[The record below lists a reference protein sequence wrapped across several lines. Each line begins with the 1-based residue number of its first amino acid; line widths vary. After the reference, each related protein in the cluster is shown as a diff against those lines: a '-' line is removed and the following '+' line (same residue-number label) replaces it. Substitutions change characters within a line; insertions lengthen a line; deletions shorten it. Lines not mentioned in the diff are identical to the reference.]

1 MRPIGE
7 YALLGDCHSAALV
20 SRDGSLD
27 WACFPRFDSP
37 AVFCRILD
45 ARRGGSFRIAPE
57 AYRDVRRRYLPDTN
71 VLVTTF
77 EAERGVVEL
86 TDCMPLRADATDP
99 ARPHAGHALLR
110 RVRCRAGEADVRV
123 ALAPRFE
130 YGSFVPR
137 FLLHGRHEASVVG
150 GADALFASATR
161 PLEQTDARIRA
172 RWTLRAGEEAWIECR
187 WARADRERRREPSAG
202 AFAADL
208 DATIAFWRGWMQ
220 RCRAEGPHAERV
232 RRSALVLK
240 ALTFAPT
247 GAVVAAPTTSLPEQ
261 IGGARNWDYR
271 FTWIRDATL
280 TLTSLMVGGF
290 AAEATAFKGFV
301 ERTGAGRPD
310 DLRIMYGIKG
320 RRALPE
326 IELPHL
332 HGHRGSRPVR
342 IGNGAAAQ
350 TQLDCYGQLLEAAWL
365 YARIGGQLSESNW
378 RVLGGYAEVVRR
390 RWREPDHGI
399 WEMRDD
405 PRHFLHSKLHC
416 WMALDRAVRLAKL
429 QGGAGAAPAWARE
442 RDEIQRVL
450 LADADRRGWFSQAL
464 DGDVVDASALVVPA
478 LGFLPARDPRV
489 LRTLEVVTKELGDGA
504 LLHRYRSDDG
514 LAGGEGAFLLC
525 SFWQIDALAHA
536 GRIDEAEAVLEA
548 VLALGND
555 VGLFAEEAVP
565 ETGEALGNFP
575 QAFTHMALITSCAH
589 LEAVRR
595 GGPAG
600 PIDFADFLIA
610 RSRAGGATPGP
621 EAAPGRS

>member
-1 MRPIGE
+1 MRPIGD

-20 SRDGSLD
+20 SRDGSVD

-45 ARRGGSFRIAPE
+45 AERGGSFFVAPE
-57 AYRDVRRRYLPDTN
+57 GPRESARRYRTDTN

-77 EAERGVVEL
+77 RGEGGVVEL
-86 TDCMPLRADATDP
+86 TDCMPLRADGEDP
-99 ARPHAGHALLR
+99 ARPVSEHAVLR
-110 RVRCRAGEADVRV
+110 RVRCLEGDAVVRV
-123 ALAPRFE
+123 VFAPRFE

-137 FLLHGRHEASVVG
+137 FSLHDRHEASVVG
-150 GADALFASATR
+150 GADALFLTATR
-161 PLEQTDARIRA
+161 PLERTDARIRG
-172 RWTLRAGEEAWIECR
+172 RWPLRAGEEAWIECR
-187 WARADRERRREPSAG
+187 WARADRERRREPSAQR
-202 AFAADL
+202 FADAL
-208 DATIAFWRGWMQ
+208 DGTVAFWRGWMAS
-220 RCRAEGPHAERV
+220 CRADGPHAEAV

-247 GAVVAAPTTSLPEQ
+247 GAVVAAPTTSLPER

-271 FTWIRDATL
+271 YTWIRDATL

-290 AAEATAFKGFV
+290 SSEAAAFKGFV

-332 HGHRGSRPVR
+332 GGHRGSRPVR
-342 IGNGAAAQ
+342 IGNGAAGQ

-365 YARIGGQLSESNW
+365 YARIGGALSEGNW
-378 RVLGGYAEVVRR
+378 RVLGGYADVVCR

-399 WEMRDD
+399 WEMRDA

-416 WMALDRAVRLAKL
+416 WLALDRAVRLARL
-429 QGGAGAAPAWARE
+429 QGGGGAVPRWARE
-442 RDEIQRVL
+442 RDAIRRAV

-464 DGDVVDASALVVPA
+464 GNDVPDASALVVPA

-489 LRTLEVVTKELGDGA
+489 GRTLEVVAKELGQGA
-504 LLHRYRSDDG
+504 LLHRYRGRDG

-525 SFWQIDALAHA
+525 SFWQVDALTHA
-536 GRIDEAEAVLEA
+536 GRVEEAERVLDA
-548 VLALGND
+548 VLALAND
-555 VGLFAEEAVP
+555 VGLFAEEALP

-575 QAFTHMALITSCAH
+575 QAFTHMALVTSCAH
-589 LEAVRR
+589 VEAARR
-595 GGPAG
+595 GELPADGPV
-600 PIDFADFLIA
+600 DFADFLIA
-610 RSRAGGATPGP
+610 RSRAGRAGATPG
-621 EAAPGRS
+621 